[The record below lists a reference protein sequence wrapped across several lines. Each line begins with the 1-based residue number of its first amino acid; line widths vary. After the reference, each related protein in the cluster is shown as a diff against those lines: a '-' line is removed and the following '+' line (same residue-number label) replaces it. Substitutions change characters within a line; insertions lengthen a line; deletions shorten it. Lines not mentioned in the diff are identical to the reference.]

1 MSPIN
6 MLSWWQWLIMA
17 AIPPL
22 IIMLYFLKLRRMP
35 IEVPSTYLWKKTI
48 EDLHVNSIWQRLR
61 KNLLLFLQLLI
72 VLCLVLA
79 CLRPGY
85 RGEETLGSRSI
96 FMIDNSGS
104 MQATDVDDSRLA
116 NAKTQA
122 LRMIDALK
130 GGDVGMV
137 IAFSDRADVR
147 QGFTSDKK
155 KLRSA
160 IDSIVATNRTT
171 DLNEAL
177 RAAAG
182 LANPGR
188 TSQIADINDIQVA
201 EALPATLY
209 ILSDGGFGPPQI
221 DLGNLSAE
229 YIAIGTQTPQNV
241 GILAFTAERNTE
253 KDGRIEAFARVQNF
267 GSETQNFTATLKLD
281 NELADATD
289 VSIPAG
295 ESSGISFE
303 VNQIAEGQLTLELE
317 LSDDFALDNRAFAG
331 LDPPRQLEV
340 VLVTDGNMAL
350 EAALA
355 TEQAQALATLRIIA
369 PASLQTPEVQQ
380 LAAAGQIDMFIY
392 DQCAPEKMPNANT
405 LFIGSVPSN
414 SDWKAKPASGP
425 LFIIDTNRS
434 HPILQYVDMGT
445 VRIVEGQALELPPGG
460 TELLRTETG
469 ILMAV
474 APRDAYQDAVLA
486 MPLAKQT
493 SQGVV
498 PNTDW
503 PIRRS
508 FPVFIFNA
516 LEYLGGAVSTA
527 SAKTIKP
534 GQPAV
539 LNLAN
544 RYEKVRVTGPAG
556 RSQTMERAG
565 QPNLIYTQTDDLGF
579 YQTKPAESGTGGDRL
594 LQLFSVNLFSEQES
608 NLATAPEVSIG
619 AVTVAANQV
628 QKDIVRIEFWR
639 WLLAVA
645 LIVLSVEWFLYT
657 RRVAV

>member
-22 IIMLYFLKLRRMP
+22 IVMLYFLKLRRMP
-35 IEVPSTYLWKKTI
+35 VEVPSTYLWKKTI

-61 KNLLLFLQLLI
+61 KNLLLLLQLLV
-72 VLCLVLA
+72 VLFLALA

-85 RGEETLGSRSI
+85 RGEEALGSRSI

-104 MQATDVDDSRLA
+104 MQATDVEGSRLA
-116 NAKTQA
+116 TAKAQT
-122 LRMIDALK
+122 LRMIDALSK
-130 GGDVGMV
+130 GDVGMV
-137 IAFSDRADVR
+137 IAFSDRADVK

-155 KLRSA
+155 KLRAA
-160 IDSIVATNRTT
+160 IESVAATNRTT

-188 TSQIADINDIQVA
+188 TSQIEDLNDIQVA
-201 EALPATLY
+201 EALPATMY

-229 YIAIGTQTPQNV
+229 YISIGTPDPENV
-241 GILAFTAERNTE
+241 GILAFTAERNLE

-267 GSETQNFTATLKLD
+267 GTQPQSFTATLTLND
-281 NELADATD
+281 ELADAAD
-289 VSIPAG
+289 VTIPSG
-295 ESSGISFE
+295 ESSGLSFE
-303 VNQIAEGQLTLELE
+303 INQIAEGQLTLELE
-317 LSDDFALDNRAFAG
+317 LSDDFGLDNKAYAG

-340 VLVTDGNMAL
+340 VLVTDGNTAL

-355 TEQAQALATLRIIA
+355 TEQAQALATMRIIE

-380 LAAAGQIDMFIY
+380 LAAAGQIDLFIY
-392 DQCAPEKMPNANT
+392 DQCAPETMPNANT
-405 LFIGSVPSN
+405 LFIGTVPQN
-414 SDWKAKPASGP
+414 DDWKAQPSTGP
-425 LFIIDTNRS
+425 LFIIDTNRA
-434 HPILQYVDMGT
+434 HPILQYVDMGS

-474 APRDAYQDAVLA
+474 APRGAYQDAVLA
-486 MPLAKQT
+486 MPLAKRT
-493 SQGVV
+493 AEGAM

-503 PIRRS
+503 PIKRS
-508 FPVFIFNA
+508 FPVFVYNA

-539 LNLAN
+539 LSLAN
-544 RYEKVRVTGPAG
+544 RYEKVRVSGPGG
-556 RSQTMERAG
+556 RSQNMERAG
-565 QPNLIYTQTDDLGF
+565 QPNLIYTQTDELGF
-579 YQTKPAESGTGGDRL
+579 YQTNPAEDSDRL
-594 LQLFSVNLFSEQES
+594 LQMFTVNLFSEQES
-608 NLATAPEVSIG
+608 NLAAAPDVAIG
-619 AVTVAANQV
+619 TVTVAANQV
-628 QKDIVRIEFWR
+628 QKDIVRFELWR
-639 WLLAVA
+639 WLLVVA
-645 LIVLSVEWFLYT
+645 LAVLSAEWFLYT